1 MAKNITLKEALKTE
15 RLTPFGNAVAGAMGA
30 VVSSALVY
38 PLDTVKTRI
47 QGSSTDS
54 SVTKSTGSDRKSK
67 NAILAVLLKTWKNEG
82 LEGFFRGFGA
92 NMISTFS
99 MQFAYF
105 FFHSSLRTAVLK
117 RRTSKSLSTSLE
129 LLLGALAGALAQIF
143 TIPVAVIATRQQLY
157 ERTKGSPET
166 RDPSM
171 FDTARD
177 IIEESGVTGLW
188 TGLKPGLVLTVNPA
202 ITYGVFE
209 KLKGMV
215 LAAAAVRAAGAS
227 GDEEVAKALNLGP
240 GWSFLL
246 GMTSKTLATVVT
258 YPYIFAKV
266 RLQAKSPKI
275 NSTASP
281 STSEQ
286 EPPTTTSLS
295 PPGSFAD
302 VVKHEPAHQHGDH
315 LVTSTDLEANKAE
328 ASSSTP
334 HVTGETE
341 QGASKVPVEKK
352 KFTSAVEL
360 LQYTY
365 AKHGFKGWYQGMSA
379 QILKAV
385 LSQGIL
391 FMLKDQFEKYALV
404 LMILARRALARR

>member
-1 MAKNITLKEALKTE
+1 
-15 RLTPFGNAVAGAMGA
+15 
-30 VVSSALVY
+30 
-38 PLDTVKTRI
+38 
-47 QGSSTDS
+47 
-54 SVTKSTGSDRKSK
+54 VTKSTGPDRKSK

-99 MQFAYF
+99 MREFGRQQFSRHAVSSSERFCCWTCCSEFAYF

-157 ERTKGSPET
+157 ERDASKGNTQT

-215 LAAAAVRAAGAS
+215 LAAAAVRAAGSS

-258 YPYIFAKV
+258 YPYIFV
-266 RLQAKSPKI
+266 S
-275 NSTASP
+275 N
-281 STSEQ
+281 
-286 EPPTTTSLS
+286 
-295 PPGSFAD
+295 
-302 VVKHEPAHQHGDH
+302 
-315 LVTSTDLEANKAE
+315 EAF
-328 ASSSTP
+328 
-334 HVTGETE
+334 V
-341 QGASKVPVEKK
+341 
-352 KFTSAVEL
+352 
-360 LQYTY
+360 
-365 AKHGFKGWYQGMSA
+365 
-379 QILKAV
+379 
-385 LSQGIL
+385 
-391 FMLKDQFEKYALV
+391 
-404 LMILARRALARR
+404 